1 MYLCNYNTLIISKT
15 LWLLKIQ
22 FKYFSRTFQNKNIS
36 SENVNYYYYIW
47 FFFLI
52 LLCHFKNNM
61 FKLSDRI
68 CNTLK
73 EAFMTRICCWLCC
86 FFYFTILFTFKNV
99 ALWHL
104 YLPTLFTSVAKMIIF
119 HFIAAFNKLYHVRK
133 SLIHDFFVVL

>member
-1 MYLCNYNTLIISKT
+1 MKSQYTQYLFMYYNTLIISKT

-22 FKYFSRTFQNKNIS
+22 FKYFSRTFQNKNIW

-73 EAFMTRICCWLCC
+73 EAFMTRICCCC
-86 FFYFTILFTFKNV
+86 FLFHDLIYFQKCSIV
-99 ALWHL
+99 ASIS
-104 YLPTLFTSVAKMIIF
+104 T
-119 HFIAAFNKLYHVRK
+119 HFIYFGSKDDYI
-133 SLIHDFFVVL
+133 SLHRCF